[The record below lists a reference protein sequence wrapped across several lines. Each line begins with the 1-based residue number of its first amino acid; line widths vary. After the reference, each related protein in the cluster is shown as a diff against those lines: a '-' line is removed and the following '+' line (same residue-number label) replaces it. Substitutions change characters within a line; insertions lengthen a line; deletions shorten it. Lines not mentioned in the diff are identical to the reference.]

1 MMITRDNYEVY
12 FIDYIDGTLSV
23 DLRQQV
29 EAFLVAHPD
38 LAAELDGLSDVH
50 FNIPNDHSVEKLDL
64 YKAQAPGEKPAFP
77 PVAKEKHEGLRPIV
91 LPRLKGEALVFDAKA
106 SLYQQE
112 RSLYWNLLPGYGVRK
127 AKRADLAVLRGAH
140 GAIVLPKLV
149 APIIIFEHKAALFQK
164 GATVVPMT
172 SVQEGA
178 KVFTLKRAFYYSSA
192 AAAIAALLW
201 MNGPNDPSPASV
213 AENPGRAVQGTTHQN
228 AKDSA
233 GEVAMP
239 ANPQTNV
246 HTVRHP
252 HDKATPTQEPYK
264 APIIES
270 NPFEM
275 EHNDV
280 AQNPNSDSN
289 TQIPEPNTQNPEPR
303 ILNPDLG
310 TQSAAAYTT
319 ASAKRKSAKEYNG
332 IWDFAEDKAKKALWG
347 GEDYP
352 EQEFT
357 SSWFKKN
364 VNKTSKELDL
374 PVDIESEKDEQRK
387 VFRIRIGR
395 FEYVRYRK

>member
-1 MMITRDNYEVY
+1 MMITRDNYEVF

-23 DLRQQV
+23 EMRKQV

-50 FNIPNDHSVEKLDL
+50 FTIPNNHSVEKLDL
-64 YKAQAPGEKPAFP
+64 YNAQAPGEKPAFP
-77 PVAKEKHEGLRPIV
+77 PVAKEKHTGLRPVII
-91 LPRLKGEALVFDAKA
+91 PRLKPESLVFDTKA

-149 APIIIFEHKAALFQK
+149 APTIIFEHKAALYQK
-164 GATVVPMT
+164 GATVIPMAPA
-172 SVQEGA
+172 QEGA
-178 KVFTLKRAFYYSSA
+178 KVITLKRAFYYSTA

-201 MNGPNDPSPASV
+201 MNMPNDPAPASV
-213 AENPGRAVQGTTHQN
+213 AENPGRTVQGTTPQT
-228 AKDSA
+228 AKDSM
-233 GEVAMP
+233 GEMNTPV
-239 ANPQTNV
+239 NPEMEI

-252 HDKATPTQEPYK
+252 HDKPSPNQDHQDTPVYESTPYE
-264 APIIES
+264 IE
-270 NPFEM
+270 NI
-275 EHNDV
+275 DV
-280 AQNPNSDSN
+280 AQNPN
-289 TQIPEPNTQNPEPR
+289 PETNTQNPEPR
-303 ILNPDLG
+303 PLNPDLG
-310 TQSAAAYTT
+310 TQSSAVYTT
-319 ASAKRKSAKEYNG
+319 ASTKHKSAKEYNG

-347 GEDYP
+347 GDDYP

-374 PVDIESEKDEQRK
+374 PVDIESQKDEQRK

>member
-38 LAAELDGLSDVH
+38 LAEELEGLSDVH
-50 FNIPNDHSVEKLDL
+50 FKIPNDHSVEKLDL

-77 PVAKEKHEGLRPIV
+77 PVAKEKYEGLRPIV

-112 RSLYWNLLPGYGVRK
+112 RSLYWNLLPGYGVRT
-127 AKRADLAVLRGAH
+127 AKRADLAVLRGAY

-149 APIIIFEHKAALFQK
+149 APTIIFEHKAALYQK
-164 GATVVPMT
+164 GATVIPMAPA
-172 SVQEGA
+172 QEGA
-178 KVFTLKRAFYYSSA
+178 KVFTLKRAFYYSTA

-201 MNGPNDPSPASV
+201 MNMPNDPIPASV
-213 AENPGRAVQGTTHQN
+213 AENPGRAVQGTTPQT
-228 AKDSA
+228 AKDSM
-233 GEVAMP
+233 GEMNTPV
-239 ANPQTNV
+239 NQETEI

-252 HDKATPTQEPYK
+252 HDKATPIQEHQEAPVYESTPYE
-264 APIIES
+264 IE
-270 NPFEM
+270 NNE
-275 EHNDV
+275 V
-280 AQNPNSDSN
+280 AQNPN
-289 TQIPEPNTQNPEPR
+289 PEPRPLNPEPR
-303 ILNPDLG
+303 PLNPDLG
-310 TQSAAAYTT
+310 TQNSAVYTT
-319 ASAKRKSAKEYNG
+319 ASAKHKNAKEYNG

-347 GEDYP
+347 GDDYP

-357 SSWFKKN
+357 SSWLKKN

-374 PVDIESEKDEQRK
+374 PVDIESQKDEQRK